1 MLEYKPIVEITDIAK
16 KIILKNKKQKK
27 YSYKKWYNIAF
38 DESLKYDGDYVKAKK
53 NALYAREMHKLLY
66 NDFKTEFKNRK
77 KYKTFINYSDMGEYY
92 CYIEFDTKKDN
103 NTNYHN
109 SYDFDS
115 DLNNNGTYWHT
126 SDDL

>member
-53 NALYAREMHKLLY
+53 NVSWLK
-66 NDFKTEFKNRK
+66 
-77 KYKTFINYSDMGEYY
+77 
-92 CYIEFDTKKDN
+92 
-103 NTNYHN
+103 TNY
-109 SYDFDS
+109 
-115 DLNNNGTYWHT
+115 TKI
-126 SDDL
+126 